1 MKLIKILFII
11 SAAIVI
17 NSCSQFIITPVNF
30 AWPLESVFDID
41 STGTVEEQRYAFTFN
56 AMPLLNEESD
66 STNVISETKLRIIRG
81 EKGLYYITAE
91 GFKHVYIFSPTEG
104 ELLLKMKILLSED
117 GIKSPAFNQRA
128 PFVQLLFGEEE
139 SVFLNSEGIVEETE

>member
-11 SAAIVI
+11 AAAMII

-56 AMPLLNEESD
+56 AVPLLEQESD
-66 STNVISETKLRIIRG
+66 STKVISKTKLRIIRG
-81 EKGLYYITAE
+81 EKGFYYITAE
-91 GFKHVYIFSPTEG
+91 NFKHVYIFSPGEG
-104 ELLLKMKILLSED
+104 ELLLKTKILLSEE
-117 GIKSPAFNQRA
+117 GIHAPAFNQRA
-128 PFVQLLFGEEE
+128 PFVQLLFGDEQ
-139 SVFLNSEGIVEETE
+139 SVFINSEGIVEETE